1 MAWLETASATFV
13 ARHDER
19 DAPDADHVLRT
30 LEDARARLEAR
41 FGVAVGE
48 LAVVLHGADAQLD
61 AAAPLLPLL
70 RRLTAPAGRRYL
82 VGWTGERE
90 LHVLAP
96 RTLAKR
102 ASNAEGSLEL
112 LMLAPVA
119 LLARRIVA
127 AANPGLPPPWGPRSW
142 ARYQRWAWQLE
153 GAGQFFSGQT
163 RHVRPIVAR
172 RLREGPA
179 PAFPPSRAD
188 ALALGGSLFDL
199 VAREEGEGA
208 AAELACAPPS
218 LGPRRAI
225 ERAFRGRPL
234 RHTEGTWRAHLERMG
249 GPTAAVP

>member
-1 MAWLETASATFV
+1 MPWEETASETFV
-13 ARHDER
+13 ARHDDR
-19 DAPDADHVLRT
+19 DAPDAAHVLRT
-30 LEDARARLEAR
+30 LEDARRRLEER
-41 FGVAVGE
+41 FGVDAGE
-48 LAVVLHGADAQLD
+48 IAVVLHGAEAQLD

-70 RRLTAPAGRRYL
+70 RRMTAPAGRRYL

-90 LHVLAP
+90 IHVLAP
-96 RTLAKR
+96 RSLAKR

-119 LLARRIVA
+119 LLARRVVA

-153 GAGQFFSGQT
+153 GAGQYFSGQT
-163 RHVRPIVAR
+163 RHARPVVAR
-172 RLREGPA
+172 RLREGAP
-179 PAFPPSRAD
+179 PAFPPARAD
-188 ALALGGSLFDL
+188 ALLLAGSLFDL

-208 AAELACAPPS
+208 AIELACAPPS

-234 RHTEGTWRAHLERMG
+234 RHTEGTWRAHVKRLAAS
-249 GPTAAVP
+249 TAAAL